1 LNKYSVPE
9 KEWADFCDGVIE
21 RAELSR
27 GASWAWIFHKS
38 DAIKKVKR
46 DMQYEGSDMKRYFN
60 AWNRNFRRKGFTVS
74 IEVPGPAKI
83 RDTDT
88 PEQKAQVKK
97 ESKFFRM
104 VVTPNAE
111 KAGSIY
117 SRTSSLTRAV
127 TNEGLSL
134 QPRKIPVDDDA
145 DGDDD
150 EKGKGEEDE
159 QARQALE
166 AVDAALR
173 ERKEQQEAEKD

>member
-1 LNKYSVPE
+1 MWS
-9 KEWADFCDGVIE
+9 
-21 RAELSR
+21 
-27 GASWAWIFHKS
+27 FHKS
-38 DAIKKVKR
+38 DAIKKVKK

-74 IEVPGPAKI
+74 IEVPGPPKI
-83 RDTDT
+83 REHDT
-88 PEQKAQVKK
+88 PEQKEQVKK

-134 QPRKIPVDDDA
+134 QPSKTPVDDD
-145 DGDDD
+145 DVG
-150 EKGKGEEDE
+150 GEENDE
-159 QARQALE
+159 E
-166 AVDAALR
+166 
-173 ERKEQQEAEKD
+173 EEKTKSEEAEEIVQETRAEQPDVHNPAENEQKEAAKD

>member
-1 LNKYSVPE
+1 VRE
-9 KEWADFCDGVIE
+9 EEWNDFCNGVIE
-21 RAELSR
+21 RAELPR
-27 GASWAWIFHKS
+27 GASWAWAFHKS

-74 IEVPGPAKI
+74 IEVPGPPKI

-88 PEQKAQVKK
+88 PEQKEQVKK

-127 TNEGLSL
+127 TNEGLAL
-134 QPRKIPVDDDA
+134 QPSKTPIEDEVDVDDDEN
-145 DGDDD
+145 
-150 EKGKGEEDE
+150 EKI
-159 QARQALE
+159 RS
-166 AVDAALR
+166 
-173 ERKEQQEAEKD
+173 QEAEEIVQETRAEQTESTQAEGGKKEADKD